1 MNKQM
6 THAYAAA
13 VIEWRGN
20 KLQTNQEIGGRHL
33 MANCA
38 ALTKAGEVRSL
49 GAGGNQGRNLMTLS
63 VPMREV

>member
-6 THAYAAA
+6 THAYAAT

-20 KLQTNQEIGGRHL
+20 KLQTDQKIGGRRL

-38 ALTKAGEVRSL
+38 ALTKAGEVRGPRA
-49 GAGGNQGRNLMTLS
+49 GADRGRSRMTLS
-63 VPMREV
+63 VLMKEV

>member
-1 MNKQM
+1 MATKHITDQ
-6 THAYAAA
+6 HGAG
-13 VIEWRGN
+13 VIECRGR
-20 KLQTNQEIGGRHL
+20 LQTNQEIGERHL

-63 VPMREV
+63 VSVREV

>member
-6 THAYAAA
+6 THAYAAT

-38 ALTKAGEVRSL
+38 ALTKAGEVRDPR
-49 GAGGNQGRNLMTLS
+49 ADANQGRNLMTLS
-63 VPMREV
+63 VPVREV

>member
-6 THAYAAA
+6 THAYAAT
-13 VIEWRGN
+13 VIEWLGN

-38 ALTKAGEVRSL
+38 ALTKRARLEALERVRIEG
-49 GAGGNQGRNLMTLS
+49 GA
-63 VPMREV
+63 V

>member
-6 THAYAAA
+6 THAYAPT

-38 ALTKAGEVRSL
+38 AITKASWVRGL
-49 GAGGNQGRNLMTLS
+49 GAGGNQGRNLMTLP
-63 VPMREV
+63 VPVKEV